1 MKAWLRRDRKWWVRR
16 AFRCCIKSLSGEPS
30 VGKGKLGI
38 EEIEEIEGRTSNI
51 EHSTFN
57 IEGCNGERG
66 RGEVEAEKTT
76 RESWQACDPQSGGDN
91 ARAVAGMQRW

>member
-1 MKAWLRRDRKWWVRR
+1 M
-16 AFRCCIKSLSGEPS
+16 KSLSGEPS

-38 EEIEEIEGRTSNI
+38 EEKEGRTSDI
-51 EHSTFN
+51 EHPTFN
-57 IEGCNGERG
+57 IEGCNGESG

-76 RESWQACDPQSGGDN
+76 RDAWQACDPQSGGDN